1 MPPQFTTTSLNDIL
15 VSQSIYRKNEAEKQ
29 ARRDDQEARRIIQE
43 SGGDV
48 PASVDALRR
57 RGLVGVADKLEKS
70 YFDSRKSQADTM
82 DRELQNKRS
91 MAEEIAKVLGS
102 VTDEATFQT
111 ARARVLKN
119 WGPEAADEMGSS
131 YNKATID
138 MMIAEGTSMQD
149 QLRAKERAAELVRN
163 APIEKLKQR
172 NAIAQM
178 FAAADDEDDWQATR
192 QWLKSSGI
200 GDADLVWVPPNFSP
214 EAKAQMH
221 EASLTSEQKEARRS
235 READDKR
242 LEAASAA
249 LAADREADNA
259 ETKRY
264 HDALIRQADSRIA
277 TGNRREDRLGEDDDP
292 ATGTPGGSA
301 DATTRRQAATWRAN
315 QRATLATRSRGQGNT
330 PALTKHEIDA
340 ENERIDAEYAQLIG
354 ASAPADDAAL
364 PRGVKSYVRDLIKK
378 YKTSFEKADAELTQ
392 AMPSLFADHPNMDE
406 SQVRRYLSSAY
417 NREPSK
423 NTQSRPMVAM
433 RKEPPKA
440 APQQPQSREQKK
452 SNLKV
457 GALVNGKDGK
467 VYEVT
472 KVYPDGSFE
481 VKNPPGSR

>member
-29 ARRDDQEARRIIQE
+29 ARRDDEEARRIIQE

-91 MAEEIAKVLGS
+91 IAEEIAKVLGS
-102 VTDEATFQT
+102 VTNEATFQA

-192 QWLKSSGI
+192 QWLKGSGI
-200 GDADLVWVPPNFSP
+200 GDADLAWVPPNFSP

-242 LEAASAA
+242 LEAAATA

-264 HDALIRQADSRIA
+264 HDALIRQGDARI
-277 TGNRREDRLGEDDDP
+277 GQGDRREDRLSTPD
-292 ATGTPGGSA
+292 ATTPGGNA
-301 DATTRRQAATWRAN
+301 DATTRRQASTWLAN
-315 QRATLATRSRGQGNT
+315 QRRTLSSRARGT
-330 PALTKHEIDA
+330 STTKPLTQHELDA
-340 ENERIDAEYAQLIG
+340 ENEQIDAEYARMIN
-354 ASAPADDAAL
+354 APPPADDAAL
-364 PRGVKSYVRDLIKK
+364 PRGVKAYVRDLRKK
-378 YKTSFEKADAELTQ
+378 YTKFEAADAELTQ
-392 AMPSLFADHPNMDE
+392 AMESLFNDHPNMDE
-406 SQVRRYLSSAY
+406 AAVRRYLASAY
-417 NREPSK
+417 NREPTR
-423 NTQSRPMVAM
+423 NTRQVQAM
-433 RKEPPKA
+433 RKDPRTTPQP
-440 APQQPQSREQKK
+440 PQQPQSREQKK
-452 SNLKV
+452 SALKV
-457 GALVNGKDGK
+457 GAFVNGKDGK
-467 VYEVT
+467 QYEVT